1 MLLPLLVVGNLL
13 QVCQSSSMK
22 MLATKTTL
30 DTFKGTT
37 GVAITLPD
45 RGRQFEGISVC
56 LRYSLFECLDF
67 QPLFGNSQFV
77 LYQSG
82 PHGLG
87 VMQRKVI
94 FSHKIQNQLTHKLHL
109 SPFLTDTDLPCPITS
124 GGRALC
130 RVVVGQKKKKT
141 RNTVGR
147 IVPGGRSAGS
157 TLRST

>member
-1 MLLPLLVVGNLL
+1 MLPLLVVGNIL
-13 QVCQSSSMK
+13 QVCQSSSVK
-22 MLATKTTL
+22 MVATKTTL

-37 GVAITLPD
+37 GFAVTLPYS
-45 RGRQFEGISVC
+45 GRQFEGISVC

-94 FSHKIQNQLTHKLHL
+94 FS
-109 SPFLTDTDLPCPITS
+109 FLTFTQNS
-124 GGRALC
+124 
-130 RVVVGQKKKKT
+130 
-141 RNTVGR
+141 
-147 IVPGGRSAGS
+147 
-157 TLRST
+157 

>member
-1 MLLPLLVVGNLL
+1 MILPLLVVGNIL

-56 LRYSLFECLDF
+56 LRFSLFECLDF

-87 VMQRKVI
+87 VMQRKVE
-94 FSHKIQNQLTHKLHL
+94 FSHKIQNQLIHKIYL
-109 SPFLTDTDLPCPITS
+109 SLFLTDTDLPCHITS
-124 GGRALC
+124 GGRVLC
-130 RVVVGQKKKKT
+130 RVMVGQKKKT
-141 RNTVGR
+141 RNTVGL

-157 TLRST
+157 TLCST

>member
-1 MLLPLLVVGNLL
+1 MLPLLVVGNILH
-13 QVCQSSSMK
+13 VSQSSSMK

-30 DTFKGTT
+30 DTFKGST
-37 GVAITLPD
+37 GFAITLPD
-45 RGRQFEGISVC
+45 RGHQFDGISVC

-94 FSHKIQNQLTHKLHL
+94 FSPKNPKPTNPQT
-109 SPFLTDTDLPCPITS
+109 SPFSLFDRHRLAVPHHFWWTS
-124 GGRALC
+124 FVQGRGWPEEEENEEYCWPHRAWRSLC
-130 RVVVGQKKKKT
+130 WV
-141 RNTVGR
+141 
-147 IVPGGRSAGS
+147 
-157 TLRST
+157 